1 MKNIYF
7 AVVLSLLLF
16 AGCSS
21 TYRVSD
27 FSSKE
32 KFYNDFNN
40 SFKSKEVKVTLIND
54 STFTASEGAVVKD
67 STLISY
73 VKVEEKKNMFLA
85 RSDLREIN
93 FENNEINTA
102 TVMLKNG
109 DKLRAENVSIVHDS
123 INFVELKSLLAKNNI
138 APINK
143 VKTILYKDRWRRI
156 PLGILAGAPLGAFS
170 GIVFRKLLDTRDEKG
185 NPDYFIGVIDMAVVG
200 VLAGC
205 IISYLIG
212 FDEIYQFYP

>member
-21 TYRVSD
+21 TYRVND

-40 SFKSKEVKVTLIND
+40 SFKTKEVKVTLIND
-54 STFTASEGAVVKD
+54 STFTASEGTIIKD

-102 TVMLKNG
+102 AVVLKNG
-109 DKLRAENVSIVHDS
+109 DKLRAENVSVVRDS
-123 INFVELKSLLAKNNI
+123 INFVGIKNLI
-138 APINK
+138 KIDSIPLGK
-143 VKTILYKDRWRRI
+143 VKTASYKNRWKSI
-156 PLGILAGAPLGAFS
+156 YPGAMMGLLSGSIIGYLWGKTVTNDHGENQGLSGFLGGAFVGPFVGAIS
-170 GIVFRKLLDTRDEKG
+170 GFFLGYT
-185 NPDYFIGVIDMAVVG
+185 N
-200 VLAGC
+200 
-205 IISYLIG
+205 
-212 FDEIYQFYP
+212 IYEFNK